1 MDNAN
6 KGRCL
11 DISVRFAER
20 RALDAHSRYRWAR
33 DNAREAGRQGKNDL
47 RRVYTLEAWR
57 ARQALDVAR
66 DDRRAALKRVYAQG
80 VASEK
85 A

>member
-1 MDNAN
+1 MMDNAN

-11 DISVRFAER
+11 SMAVRFAER
-20 RALDAHSRYRWAR
+20 RAIDAHSRYQWAR

-57 ARQALDVAR
+57 AREALNVAR
-66 DDRRAALKRVYAQG
+66 DDRRAAIKLVYSQG
-80 VASEK
+80 VQNG
-85 A
+85 